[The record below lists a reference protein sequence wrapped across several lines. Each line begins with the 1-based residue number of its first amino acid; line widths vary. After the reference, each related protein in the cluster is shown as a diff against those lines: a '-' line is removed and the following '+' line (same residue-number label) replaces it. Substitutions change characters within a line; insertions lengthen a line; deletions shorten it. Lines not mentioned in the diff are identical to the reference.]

1 MPQTKPSPPRTRKT
15 TPTVKAIIIV
25 VIAVLL
31 GGGLYLQLRNTSP
44 EADGY
49 GPPRTAAR
57 ISSPGVISLG
67 AAGAPNKV
75 DVYEDPL
82 CPYCA
87 GFEHRFGQ
95 LLAKAIDEGKAKVDY
110 HVLTFLDDKS
120 KSGDYSTRAASAMLC
135 ATQADGASFGR
146 LHGHLMSPDNQP
158 KEHGDGDHTDD
169 ELIRFAAEAGAT
181 NGVAECLR
189 GGVFA
194 APLRETTAA
203 VRPTLAGTP
212 SVRINGTL
220 IAPGDLNDGDWA
232 EPLR

>member
-1 MPQTKPSPPRTRKT
+1 MTQTKVPARRKT
-15 TPTVKAIIIV
+15 TPTVKAI
-25 VIAVLL
+25 VLL
-31 GGGLYLQLRNTSP
+31 VVAVVVGGGLYLQLRNTSA

-57 ISSPGVISLG
+57 ISSPGVVSLG
-67 AAGAPNKV
+67 SADAPNKV

-87 GFEHRFGQ
+87 RFEHRFGQ
-95 LLAKAIDEGKAKVDY
+95 LLAKAIDEGRVKVDY

-146 LHGHLMSPDNQP
+146 LHAHLMSPDNQP
-158 KEHGDGDHTDD
+158 KEHGEADRTDE

-181 NGVAECLR
+181 SGVAECLR
-189 GGVFA
+189 GGTFA
-194 APLRETTAA
+194 ASLRRTTAA
-203 VRPTLAGTP
+203 VRPTIAGTP

-232 EPLR
+232 DPLR